1 MRSCHGLNLLCFIS
15 PWHIFCHGT
24 SCEYEKRWQFWS
36 ILRKFVTKSPS
47 NERFLHNSWN
57 NSKRRCRVIREILTC
72 IFNLSI
78 SERTHPMLPSPLQ
91 IKMRNGSKW
100 RKSRK
105 PSSGPV
111 ETRSKT
117 CAGFSNCLK
126 RRKNLTPWLS
136 PDFELTKTRSGEKE
150 LPRGFTTSHE
160 SSTAIEWRHVG
171 GITETLPGP
180 SGHRTS
186 ILGRHAVC
194 TVARHH
200 KHRQS
205 CSRSTEPHVLSQWL
219 HFADTGK
226 FPSCHWCGIMRL
238 PSGSSIISLPAEMD
252 TKGNLDSDDREVIDT
267 HQLMLKL
274 SIYSLLLLS
283 LHIACEP

>member
-1 MRSCHGLNLLCFIS
+1 MKQES
-15 PWHIFCHGT
+15 
-24 SCEYEKRWQFWS
+24 
-36 ILRKFVTKSPS
+36 
-47 NERFLHNSWN
+47 
-57 NSKRRCRVIREILTC
+57 EILTC

-91 IKMRNGSKW
+91 IKIRKGSKW

-117 CAGFSNCLK
+117 CAGLSNCLK

-136 PDFELTKTRSGEKE
+136 PDLELTKTRRGEKE

-180 SGHRTS
+180 NGHLTS
-186 ILGRHAVC
+186 RLGRHAVC
-194 TVARHH
+194 TVALHH
-200 KHRQS
+200 KQRQS
-205 CSRSTEPHVLSQWL
+205 CSLSTEPHVLSQWL

-238 PSGSSIISLPAEMD
+238 PSGSSIISLPVD
-252 TKGNLDSDDREVIDT
+252 IKGNLDTDYMANKCDSPIDAKVVHLQFDIAFAAHRLWTLNLQTSHDNPCEVT
-267 HQLMLKL
+267 PERVSRHTYQ
-274 SIYSLLLLS
+274 
-283 LHIACEP
+283 